1 MKRKRKKT
9 FVKVSLSDGNYSWLV
24 YCGEYIDGDGDIL
37 INGRDDG
44 FVDEQNML
52 LLSKNIDLN
61 TWGALAIDT
70 IKGYKDSKFLFLG
83 YGQDALEYK
92 WDAIHADMPEAS
104 NAYRC
109 WLVAAQIM
117 NHVYGGNVTQDEI
130 LFATRFNN
138 DEPLVSPFF
147 PIGADSVDRLKAL
160 RFALQT
166 DSITQYGGTPSYSIV
181 KKEIDQGRPIYVS
194 SVYWSG
200 SDSKYKD
207 HAMVIYGYVGK
218 SDNYAFL
225 YAFGNNYGFLTN
237 SVGKTDSI
245 SEYLLVKATKGSV
258 AMHDSRLDMDSDGDG
273 ITDFDEIERFGTNP
287 YSIDSDGDG
296 MDDKK
301 EIFDYTIKSK
311 YDEKIDMT
319 FPDRAQTVMSKIA
332 KKSNED
338 GDEFRKESDND
349 DNGDGINDGLEGNV
363 NFQID
368 NMDVPLD
375 YTLFARSHL
384 VLNDGVKCFDL
395 DVKNNILCRVGVGG
409 GNNFSYNSQ
418 QTFFLMGVNSRIGN
432 ADVRLPILES
442 GRAFLRNSAI
452 IQGDL
457 NLHIL
462 TAGTQPHTVAEL
474 GQDEPYLV
482 RQSNVLIGGNIN
494 LKYYEYYGSNDDWKG
509 NYQCNLSK
517 FYDVPNMGNKS
528 VDGGSFLLTNGASY
542 SSLKIQGN
550 SRLIIPPGEFYIDSL
565 LQIESGTRIEFLN
578 PGESSII
585 HLNGKLI
592 WRPQNDISLSDA
604 AYWTNV
610 ARGFK
615 LIQHSSEYMLI
626 EGFFGGTIYAP
637 LSELILGQVNKKIYG
652 RFLAKDITVHQYA
665 EVFRVDYDPISEQS
679 YAIRS
684 LK

>member
-1 MKRKRKKT
+1 MEFYPVEYKKNVFFRICENSSGKQT
-9 FVKVSLSDGNYSWLV
+9 NDWFSFTDRDKPISNQKIPLPIKLSMNKPQNYRLTENDSAKFEWLPVERASKYRIVIRDSEKQIIYEEETEKTSVKVSLSDGNYSWLV

-92 WDAIHADMPEAS
+92 WNAIHADMPEAS

-409 GNNFSYNSQ
+409 G
-418 QTFFLMGVNSRIGN
+418 
-432 ADVRLPILES
+432 E
-442 GRAFLRNSAI
+442 
-452 IQGDL
+452 
-457 NLHIL
+457 
-462 TAGTQPHTVAEL
+462 
-474 GQDEPYLV
+474 
-482 RQSNVLIGGNIN
+482 
-494 LKYYEYYGSNDDWKG
+494 
-509 NYQCNLSK
+509 
-517 FYDVPNMGNKS
+517 
-528 VDGGSFLLTNGASY
+528 
-542 SSLKIQGN
+542 
-550 SRLIIPPGEFYIDSL
+550 
-565 LQIESGTRIEFLN
+565 
-578 PGESSII
+578 
-585 HLNGKLI
+585 
-592 WRPQNDISLSDA
+592 
-604 AYWTNV
+604 
-610 ARGFK
+610 
-615 LIQHSSEYMLI
+615 
-626 EGFFGGTIYAP
+626 
-637 LSELILGQVNKKIYG
+637 
-652 RFLAKDITVHQYA
+652 
-665 EVFRVDYDPISEQS
+665 
-679 YAIRS
+679 
-684 LK
+684 

>member
-1 MKRKRKKT
+1 
-9 FVKVSLSDGNYSWLV
+9 
-24 YCGEYIDGDGDIL
+24 
-37 INGRDDG
+37 
-44 FVDEQNML
+44 
-52 LLSKNIDLN
+52 
-61 TWGALAIDT
+61 
-70 IKGYKDSKFLFLG
+70 LG
-83 YGQDALEYK
+83 YGQDDLEYK

-319 FPDRAQTVMSKIA
+319 FPYRAQTVMSKIA

-409 GNNFSYNSQ
+409 G
-418 QTFFLMGVNSRIGN
+418 
-432 ADVRLPILES
+432 E
-442 GRAFLRNSAI
+442 
-452 IQGDL
+452 
-457 NLHIL
+457 
-462 TAGTQPHTVAEL
+462 
-474 GQDEPYLV
+474 
-482 RQSNVLIGGNIN
+482 
-494 LKYYEYYGSNDDWKG
+494 
-509 NYQCNLSK
+509 
-517 FYDVPNMGNKS
+517 
-528 VDGGSFLLTNGASY
+528 
-542 SSLKIQGN
+542 
-550 SRLIIPPGEFYIDSL
+550 
-565 LQIESGTRIEFLN
+565 
-578 PGESSII
+578 
-585 HLNGKLI
+585 
-592 WRPQNDISLSDA
+592 
-604 AYWTNV
+604 
-610 ARGFK
+610 
-615 LIQHSSEYMLI
+615 
-626 EGFFGGTIYAP
+626 
-637 LSELILGQVNKKIYG
+637 
-652 RFLAKDITVHQYA
+652 
-665 EVFRVDYDPISEQS
+665 
-679 YAIRS
+679 
-684 LK
+684 